1 MSKKMILATVGV
13 VAFLT
18 IGGSGYALK
27 RHSDNNKAHEAFLM
41 HEAAME
47 KKNSETTAM
56 KKAEEAAAMKKDEA
70 ANTGDAMKHDDAMT
84 NGSYVSYDDYTKNQ
98 ATYKDYKVVL
108 NFHAPWCPTCQA
120 LDKNINANLGTIPAK
135 TVIVKT
141 DYDSS
146 NDLKKKYGVTY
157 QHTMVQID
165 SNGNKIKKWSGSP
178 ELKDLLTEIQT

>member
-1 MSKKMILATVGV
+1 MI
-13 VAFLT
+13 
-18 IGGSGYALK
+18 
-27 RHSDNNKAHEAFLM
+27 

-47 KKNSETTAM
+47 KKNSETADM
-56 KKAEEAAAMKKDEA
+56 KKAEEVAAMKKDEA
-70 ANTGDAMKHDDAMT
+70 AISGDAMKHDDTMAM
-84 NGSYVSYDDYTKNQ
+84 GSYISYADYTGNQ
-98 ATYKDYKVVL
+98 DKYKDFKVVL

-120 LDKNINANLGTIPAK
+120 LDKNINANLGAIPAK

-165 SNGNKIKKWSGSP
+165 SSGNKIKKWSGSP
-178 ELKDLLTEIQT
+178 ELKDLLAEIQA